1 LNSQAVRAA
10 NRTGY
15 RSDRAE
21 TSEQAQVSRRLD
33 SGAMDAL
40 RLLIFT
46 ALWTALWVAPLPAG
60 FRRFELAAGLI
71 PFGAFGLRVFAGFFV
86 DVPADDPVRRAV
98 GPLLDWV
105 NGRVGAV
112 PYQWVLDAAVGI
124 GLVWLALAFG
134 IPRRSRI
141 ATAWIMPA
149 VAILSLLSLRLTG
162 KPLEIMLASRM
173 PAVLLAC
180 VVAGLIGSVIRWTP
194 GPIKIPLRQKA
205 ARAAGVILPGA
216 VAVGSGVLAVCAAMP
231 GRQAA
236 VESVVSLTTGLLAGL
251 ATRWVCQWERAR
263 SGLLFAMAIGVA
275 AGAILAQSCSN
286 S

>member
-1 LNSQAVRAA
+1 
-10 NRTGY
+10 
-15 RSDRAE
+15 
-21 TSEQAQVSRRLD
+21 
-33 SGAMDAL
+33 MDAL

-46 ALWTALWVAPLPAG
+46 TLWTALWVAPLPAG

-251 ATRWVCQWERAR
+251 AARWVCQWERAR

>member
-1 LNSQAVRAA
+1 
-10 NRTGY
+10 
-15 RSDRAE
+15 
-21 TSEQAQVSRRLD
+21 
-33 SGAMDAL
+33 MDAL

-180 VVAGLIGSVIRWTP
+180 VVAGLIGSSRLWGRQQTLAAPLEMLRRWTP
-194 GPIKIPLRQKA
+194 DRLQDEALASLNPCSACVLE
-205 ARAAGVILPGA
+205 A
-216 VAVGSGVLAVCAAMP
+216 VP
-231 GRQAA
+231 Q
-236 VESVVSLTTGLLAGL
+236 
-251 ATRWVCQWERAR
+251 
-263 SGLLFAMAIGVA
+263 
-275 AGAILAQSCSN
+275 
-286 S
+286 